1 MNFVHN
7 WAVVQMAVLD
17 GKVAIVTGA
26 GGGIGRPTALML
38 AAAGAHVAVVDIDGA
53 RAAATADAVSAAGG
67 SAFATTVDI
76 TSENDVRA
84 MAAAVVER
92 FGGIDVLVNNAAIGS
107 PRDHDVL
114 GMDVAVWDHV
124 VVGNTRGTML
134 CCKHVLP
141 ELIRRGG
148 GAVVNITSGAALTGQ
163 LTLAAYAAAKA
174 AVISLTQSVA
184 TMYGKQGVRCNA
196 IAPGLILH
204 ERLAGLH
211 SEEFLQMDRDNLL
224 TPQQGSPDDIASAVL
239 FLASPAARFVTGHVL
254 PVDGGLLAHTP
265 FYAQLRAQA
274 SSAGSAHVWSGSSA
288 T

>member
-1 MNFVHN
+1 MTT
-7 WAVVQMAVLD
+7 AISTGALA
-17 GKVAIVTGA
+17 GKVAIITGA

-38 AAAGAHVAVVDIDGA
+38 AAAGAKVAVVAIDGA
-53 RAAATADAVSAAGG
+53 RAAITADAIAAAGG
-67 SAFATTVDI
+67 SAMALAVDI
-76 TSENDVRA
+76 VSEDDVRN
-84 MAAAVVER
+84 MAAAVIER

-107 PRDHDVL
+107 PKDHDIV
-114 GMDVAVWDHV
+114 GMEVEVWDHV

-134 CCKHVLP
+134 CCKHVIP

-148 GAVVNITSGAALTGQ
+148 GAIVNISSGAALSGQ

-211 SEEFLQMDRDNLL
+211 SEEFLQLDRDNLL
-224 TPQQGSPDDIASAVL
+224 TPQQGHPDDIASAVL
-239 FLASPAARFVTGHVL
+239 YLASPAARFVTGHVL
-254 PVDGGLLAHTP
+254 PVDGGLLAHSP
-265 FYAQLRAQA
+265 FYSQLRKQA
-274 SSAGSAHVWSGSSA
+274 SDEGSAHVWPGS
-288 T
+288 TDMKNN